1 MDAAELE
8 GDTLDPQ
15 TGLFYRSNQSELD
28 PIKQTALPAAV
39 PQHAPS
45 RSEAEPSLH
54 SSTPTPQA
62 PPTPPQPQSKPQPSP
77 SSSTPPLTKKILRP
91 RDQTP
96 PRPQTLTQSPKDRP
110 PTAPAQAAI
119 KVTPP
124 GATTKPPV
132 TPQLPKLQHAPT
144 SLHRPLHMPMSHPP
158 PLQAH
163 HPIST
168 EKTAS
173 SQVSLAPP
181 LETAERNTWVS
192 SQVLFQ
198 IVLMQSG
205 GNPLSKH
212 NKSFSCLP

>member
-1 MDAAELE
+1 MFCPFQLADGLAKTDTVLDVAELE

-15 TGLFYRSNQSELD
+15 TGLFYRSKQSASD
-28 PIKQTALPAAV
+28 PVKQTAPPAAAQ
-39 PQHAPS
+39 PLI
-45 RSEAEPSLH
+45 RSEPSQH
-54 SSTPTPQA
+54 GSA
-62 PPTPPQPQSKPQPSP
+62 PAQQPPPPQLQSIPQPSP
-77 SSSTPPLTKKILRP
+77 SSSTPPLMKKVLKP

-110 PTAPAQAAI
+110 SSAPALAST
-119 KVTPP
+119 KVVIPSTP
-124 GATTKPPV
+124 TKPLV

-173 SQVSLAPP
+173 IQVSSAPP
-181 LETAERNTWVS
+181 AAESHT
-192 SQVLFQ
+192 
-198 IVLMQSG
+198 
-205 GNPLSKH
+205 
-212 NKSFSCLP
+212 